1 MNKFKFSTIFFVLT
15 IFLAALPTNS
25 VSATDGMNWVKKSD
39 LPEPRAGAAV
49 ATTEGKIYVFGGSSD
64 GKAAYGG
71 IKRNNT
77 YVYDTAPDNWLEKK
91 AMPSIRAGATA
102 SVFKGKIYVFGGYYD
117 LNGKVERTNKVE
129 VYDPKLD
136 SWSQAADM
144 PTPRSWASS
153 IVIGDK
159 IYVIGGGDNTNA
171 LSVTESFD
179 PITNTWSKKASMPIT
194 SNGIIAAEVGGK
206 IYAFGGWDFTDS
218 TSVILKYDP
227 VQDVWTQSK
236 HSSVARNA
244 MSIAVVEGKIYV
256 LGGSTNGSSGAVDKI
271 EVYDPQSNTLTNFD
285 KLTFPRTQAVSAVVN
300 NNLYIIGGTTSEKI
314 ITTVEMYTFENKEVP
329 KPEVPEQPQ
338 GERAILVVTMNT
350 GLEKEFDLSMQE
362 VNAFITWYE
371 NKQAGSGTASYAIN
385 KHNNNKGPFSS
396 RKDYVIFDKILT
408 FEVSEY
414 STK

>member
-1 MNKFKFSTIFFVLT
+1 MNKWKFSTIFFVFLIFWLSLT
-15 IFLAALPTNS
+15 TASVFAADS
-25 VSATDGMNWVKKSD
+25 MKWVKKSD

-49 ATTEGKIYVFGGSSD
+49 VTVDGKIYVFGGASD

-71 IKRNNT
+71 VKRNNT
-77 YVYDTAPDNWLEKK
+77 FVYDTTADKWSEKK
-91 AMPSIRAGATA
+91 AMPTTRAGATA
-102 SVFKGKIYVFGGYYD
+102 SAFNGKIYVFGGYYD

-136 SWSQAADM
+136 SWSQASDM
-144 PTPRSWASS
+144 PTARSWASS

-159 IYVIGGGDNTNA
+159 IYVIAGGDNTSA
-171 LSVTESFD
+171 LSVTECFD
-179 PITNTWSKKASMPIT
+179 PITNTWSKKTDMPIT
-194 SNGIIAAEVGGK
+194 SNGIVAAEVSGNV
-206 IYAFGGWDFTDS
+206 YVFGGWDFTDS

-227 VQDVWTQSK
+227 AQDTWTQTK

-244 MSIAVVEGKIYV
+244 MSIAVVDGKIYI
-256 LGGSTNGSSGAVDKI
+256 LGGSTNGSSGSVDKI
-271 EVYDPQSNTLTNFD
+271 EVYDPKSNTLTNFD
-285 KLTFPRTQAVSAVVN
+285 KLTFPRTQAVSSVVN

-314 ITTVEMYTFENKEVP
+314 VTTLEMYTFGNKEVP
-329 KPEVPEQPQ
+329 EPEVPEQPQ

-385 KHNNNKGPFSS
+385 KHNNNRGPFSA
-396 RKDYVIFDKILT
+396 RRDYVIFDKILT
-408 FEVSEY
+408 FEVNEY
-414 STK
+414 NTK